1 MRVLTFVGIINRKW
15 CTGTVRPE
23 GVTMA
28 GALWATQR
36 SRLHRY
42 DPDKGSG
49 VGIGA
54 GAQRG
59 GEGASGGAAAESRAN
74 GDGAGMSGIKPDPHS
89 EATEVAG

>member
-1 MRVLTFVGIINRKW
+1 VRVLTFVGIINRKW

-54 GAQRG
+54 GAHRAGREQAVGRRRSRG
-59 GEGASGGAAAESRAN
+59 LMGTERGCRA
-74 GDGAGMSGIKPDPHS
+74 
-89 EATEVAG
+89 